1 MKSAALQCLKVNGLT
16 VDDMVIELLRSGKGA
31 KKVLEADSKKYVFH
45 VVGIS
50 VNFELWASIDGGAPI
65 EIGFVSDH

>member
-1 MKSAALQCLKVNGLT
+1 M
-16 VDDMVIELLRSGKGA
+16 DDMVIELLRRGKGA
-31 KKVLEADSKKYVFH
+31 KKVLENEGKKYQYH

-65 EIGFVSDH
+65 EIGFFSDH